1 MQSAMLCAITAGPT
15 PLPTKAQRER
25 PHFRETLTPPATAL
39 SAVQEPLFNR
49 ATDYTFIFICEIKI
63 SRVKVYWLVAGKAK

>member
-1 MQSAMLCAITAGPT
+1 MQSAMLCAITASLT
-15 PLPTKAQRER
+15 PLPPPR
-25 PHFRETLTPPATAL
+25 PKEKDRIFGNSPTPVAAL

-63 SRVKVYWLVAGKAK
+63 SRVKVYWLVAGKAE